1 MIMLDSSFWQS
12 DMSTQKSHMMCLKKY
27 NEDDSCI
34 YIEVAS
40 KDFHK
45 QRQVTDKFT
54 IQANIVVLPV
64 KVPFNNGTDWQ
75 YIVCYQVDRETMVL
89 LDHCWCRNPYMYK
102 MLGCT
107 FKLIF

>member
-1 MIMLDSSFWQS
+1 
-12 DMSTQKSHMMCLKKY
+12 MSCLKF
-27 NEDDSCI
+27 I

-54 IQANIVVLPV
+54 IQANIVVLSV
-64 KVPFNNGTDWQ
+64 KVPFNNGKDWQ
-75 YIVCYQVDRETMVL
+75 YIVSYQVDRETMVL
-89 LDHCWCRNPYMYK
+89 LDRCWYRKPYMYK